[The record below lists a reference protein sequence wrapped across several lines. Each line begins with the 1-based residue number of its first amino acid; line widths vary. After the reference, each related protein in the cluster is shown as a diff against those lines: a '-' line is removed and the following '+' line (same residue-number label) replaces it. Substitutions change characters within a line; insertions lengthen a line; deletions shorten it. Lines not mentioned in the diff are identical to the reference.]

1 MNNTCHR
8 AVPHVPVL
16 AGQLYSGS
24 GGDEVLPDPEEVWLS
39 RLQVAS
45 WHGAY
50 LDDQQLR
57 QAYTSRRSNIGCP
70 ISGSQPEGGCASQH
84 RPPPHILAV
93 GNDYSQ
99 VTARARSA

>member
-39 RLQVAS
+39 RLQVAVAVPRS
-45 WHGAY
+45 TGHRLTSLLSGTTIRRSPPGPVRRSVAY
-50 LDDQQLR
+50 LGASLR
-57 QAYTSRRSNIGCP
+57 GWSR
-70 ISGSQPEGGCASQH
+70 GSS
-84 RPPPHILAV
+84 
-93 GNDYSQ
+93 YSAMQ
-99 VTARARSA
+99 SLI